1 MMKVLGRQRE
11 DDKIVK
17 ILTSSLCCCYDER
30 EVEEMELKK
39 AVQELNQ
46 DKFRPL
52 YVCYGSESFR
62 KSEFI
67 AFLTDKLVQPEEKE
81 FAVSRYDL
89 AETSLEQVLEDVE
102 TSPFLVSR
110 KLVIASNA
118 LFLTGAKETGKLN
131 HNLDQLLT
139 YLKQPVDTCVFIL
152 MVEADKLDERKK
164 VVKQLKAQDCLLP
177 FTVLSAEELN
187 DWVARRAR
195 SHQFSFA
202 EGAADHLL
210 LCAGTNLHNLASE
223 IQKLSIYIGNEG
235 VVDQAVIDR
244 LVVRTTE
251 QNVFIL
257 IDYMVRR
264 QIDQALSTLN
274 ELAKQKE
281 EPIKL
286 LALMA
291 RQFRMIIQVK
301 ESVRT
306 GYSHQQIA
314 GTIGAHPYAVKLAS
328 EQGKLYE
335 TERLLQILSRL
346 ADLDY
351 RMKSGQIDKWLGLE
365 ILLLEAAA

>member
-1 MMKVLGRQRE
+1 
-11 DDKIVK
+11 
-17 ILTSSLCCCYDER
+17 
-30 EVEEMELKK
+30 MELRK

-46 DKFRPL
+46 DKVRPL
-52 YVCYGSESFR
+52 YVCYGLESFR

-67 AFLTDKLVQPEEKE
+67 SFLTDKLVQPEERE

-89 AETSLEQVLEDVE
+89 AETSVEQVLEDVE

-118 LFLTGAKETGKLN
+118 LFLTGAKDTGKVS
-131 HNLDQLLT
+131 HNLDHLLT
-139 YLKQPVDTCVFIL
+139 YLKQPVDTCVFVL
-152 MVEADKLDERKK
+152 SVEADKLDERKK
-164 VVKQLKAQDCLLP
+164 IVKQLKQQDCLLP
-177 FTVLSAEELN
+177 FPVLSAEELN
-187 DWVARRAR
+187 DWVVRRAR

-202 EGAADHLL
+202 EGVADHLI
-210 LCAGTNLHNLASE
+210 LCAGTNLHSLASE
-223 IQKLSIYIGNEG
+223 IQKLSIYIGIDG
-235 VVDQAVIDR
+235 VVSKDIIDR

-264 QIDQALSTLN
+264 QIDQALSTLT

-301 ESVRT
+301 ESTQT
-306 GYSHQQIA
+306 GYSYQQIA
-314 GTIGAHPYAVKLAS
+314 SAIGAHPYAVKIAA

-335 TERLLQILSRL
+335 TRRLLQILSRL

-351 RMKSGQIDKWLGLE
+351 QMKSGQIDKWLGLE
-365 ILLLEAAA
+365 LLLLDAAA